1 MPDKKAL
8 QRQQTGGLGD
18 TMRATMSLFTPV
30 DHSEI
35 SLKEAVRHL
44 DPVHEAALYIQDALV
59 YSTHTHPRP
68 GEAARTFHLIQLLMQ
83 PLVHWALR
91 LLVLITFFEMPVHS
105 EIKVLSLCF
114 YYRQSNDSVSHSTQ
128 QAEASLVT

>member
-30 DHSEI
+30 DHSET

-91 LLVLITFFEMPVHS
+91 LLVLD
-105 EIKVLSLCF
+105 
-114 YYRQSNDSVSHSTQ
+114 SNDSVWRVSHSTQ
-128 QAEASLVT
+128 QAETRS